1 MNTFSFNLVQSFP
14 VGLHFINYNFINIQL
29 SLHISS
35 VILWYSFQW
44 KVLGFDF
51 NVSSTAQLPQDD
63 PTDSDRK
70 RKRDGVALKSLKL
83 SATEKQY
90 QKSTNTNKCIPKST
104 KPLTNQ

>member
-70 RKRDGVALKSLKL
+70 RDGVALKSLKL

-104 KPLTNQ
+104 KPSTNQ